1 MQIETSRKCQLRFRS
16 LTVKREFDIYLLY
29 LHLLPRICCISPMD
43 SKDLGEMQHISPP
56 HPKKTHIVQSGNSP
70 PTYRWDPSRPE
81 NLDVLWWQIYA
92 AVLTVL
98 THWGKGEGEVLIL
111 RDSDLTRDF
120 KS

>member
-29 LHLLPRICCISPMD
+29 LHLLPHICCISPMD

-92 AVLTVL
+92 AFLTVL